1 MQSQIRESVS
11 GFLSWDDIY
20 SSTPTFSQKKK
31 LLHTLPLSQEV
42 MQREVYLIIEC
53 GEEAATAGPVSQ
65 GQVCALYRV
74 TGSLLSWPLDQV
86 PWALLGPPAFVVS
99 AMGKCLPVPPSP
111 MSALSVPESPSGN
124 G

>member
-1 MQSQIRESVS
+1 
-11 GFLSWDDIY
+11 
-20 SSTPTFSQKKK
+20 
-31 LLHTLPLSQEV
+31 

-111 MSALSVPESPSGN
+111 CLLSVFQSLHLGMGEYSN
-124 G
+124 EHC